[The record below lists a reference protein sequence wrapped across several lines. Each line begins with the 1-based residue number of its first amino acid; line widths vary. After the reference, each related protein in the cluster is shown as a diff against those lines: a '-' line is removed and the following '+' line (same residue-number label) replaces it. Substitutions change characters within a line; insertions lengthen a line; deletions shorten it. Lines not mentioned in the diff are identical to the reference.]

1 MGFLPSWLKIS
12 RRRFVAVALTMTL
25 AATAL
30 LLIAFLFLKSPIVQK
45 KIIASIREPLAQA
58 GVQLELDQLSVDIFA
73 GFNLVNL
80 RLKIDHPPSLSANL
94 SVQRARLK
102 YKFWGLLTQRLE
114 LSKATF
120 QGIHG
125 QISLTLPETE
135 ATSATP
141 MTLKQVLSLL
151 RNPPVTIS
159 IPAVDISDVKLDLK
173 LSQGTKTTQLAI
185 AESDISATFKLLP
198 RELEIRLLASLDA
211 GATIYDDP
219 KTTLDKVAPQSTTA
233 NIDLK
238 KIKWKPDVNISVL
251 TPSDNLN
258 LNIEVKPTPLT
269 LSGLSTSF
277 KNPTNST
284 LKFDLEALSTTPH
297 FKMEK
302 SGAINSDLS
311 WSNLASGF
319 KTSGEIPLTLKGMK
333 LQKQD
338 RSEGKIEQTKLS
350 LDSFKTTNDW
360 ALNLASDVR
369 ALKHDWKIK
378 HDTTLKNLTISA
390 PGLDAASMSSFNLSA
405 STNSQEGVGIAKV
418 DMELNQ
424 ANAKILKKALSARQ
438 DASVKFDL
446 PSGNWSGTSQTSLNG
461 SKLLSWTGES
471 NETGNRLEHNSKVTL
486 AISSGLSNLHDGL
499 KTLGNFGWPEIRT
512 ELRAQITHPQPWS
525 ELTSSDW
532 PKLDIQLQIDSN
544 VSPTAPKSGEKNL
557 AFKSLNIVTAA
568 KIPARPTDS
577 AESEV
582 SAEITVKAND
592 LESTALNQPVTI
604 TSNNTAK
611 LRLSERIHGTWRHS
625 SEINATKLLSM
636 EASLN
641 DSPRL
646 LILDHSLTAEIT
658 PKLIAL
664 IKNPG
669 KFPSF
674 GSLKLLGEH
683 RIKIEHPGHSIT
695 ETKNLKPENMNLSA
709 EIKHTITQQGASDKE
724 TDILLKKPVA
734 IKTTVDLK
742 KSALSTKTI
751 LDNTSV
757 SLRGKASAND
767 IQGALTSSVDNISAM
782 NTAAMNAEFGVKNIE
797 VFEELIPGK
806 SLDRF
811 LHDLNFRLRAQL
823 SNKTDIKVDTIEG
836 GLENEMIRFKGRGEF
851 HTSGR
856 GQIDGEISSR
866 LIDKESVIAGS
877 GQFKAPVKII
887 LFDKQRLS
895 VEATPTFD
903 SFTLHSGDFSVVNV
917 NGTIKI
923 LEELNLDGD
932 GKIGFLYLKSQNPF
946 ARVDYETVEPYVE
959 DRALLSFDKL
969 NWKHITVGPMV
980 QSFEVRQNLI
990 LLNDLKMDLLDGS
1003 ILGRFYADLHPSRLK
1018 TGFLGR
1024 FSGLH
1029 PELLKP
1035 PARRSNP
1042 SDWAVL
1048 GGRMALDFD
1057 IRKRLATGRM
1067 DFTSIGKRQLISIL
1081 DALDPDFKDDQIALA
1096 RQGLRI
1102 AYPRTVG
1109 VMMDHGMMDLNV
1121 SLGGALREDISV
1133 RSLPLSGL
1141 INSNVGETLG
1151 KIESIIN

>member
-12 RRRFVAVALTMTL
+12 RRRFVAVALTTTL
-25 AATAL
+25 AATVL
-30 LLIAFLFLKSPIVQK
+30 LLITFLFLKSPIVQR
-45 KIIASIREPLAQA
+45 KIIASIREPLARA

-80 RLKIDHPPSLSANL
+80 KLKIDHPPSLSANL

-102 YKFWGLLTQRLE
+102 YKFWELLTQRLE

-135 ATSATP
+135 ATDAPP
-141 MTLKQVLSLL
+141 MTLKQALSLL

-159 IPAVDISDVKLDLK
+159 IPAVEISDVKLDLK
-173 LSQGTKTTQLAI
+173 LSQGTKTTQLDI
-185 AESDISATFKLLP
+185 SESDVSATFKLLP
-198 RELEIRLLASLDA
+198 RELEIRLQASLDA
-211 GATIYDDP
+211 GATIRNQP
-219 KTTLDKVAPQSTTA
+219 QKTGNAGNNSNAVS
-233 NIDLK
+233 IDLK
-238 KIKWKPDVNISVL
+238 KIKLKPDLTISVL
-251 TPSDNLN
+251 TPNDNLN
-258 LNIEVKPTPLT
+258 LNAEIKPTPVT
-269 LSGLSTSF
+269 LIGLSTSF
-277 KNPTNST
+277 KDSTNSS
-284 LKFDLEALSTTPH
+284 LEIDLESLATTPGL
-297 FKMEK
+297 KLEK
-302 SGAINSDLS
+302 SGSVSPDLNWSDLIS
-311 WSNLASGF
+311 AV
-319 KTSGEIPLTLKGMK
+319 KTSGEIPLTLKGFK

-338 RSEGKIEQTKLS
+338 RSAGKSEKTKLS
-350 LDSFKTTNDW
+350 LDSFKTSSDW
-360 ALNLASDVR
+360 AINLTRHIRD
-369 ALKHDWKIK
+369 LKHDWKIK
-378 HDTTLKNLTISA
+378 HETSLKNLKFSI
-390 PGLDAASMSSFNLSA
+390 PGLDAASISGLTLTA
-405 STNSQEGVGIAKV
+405 GTNSQDGKGTARV
-418 DMELNQ
+418 DIGLEH
-424 ANAKILKKALSARQ
+424 ANAKILQKTVSGQQ
-438 DASVKFDL
+438 DASVQFDL
-446 PSGNWSGTSQTSLNG
+446 PSGNWSGKSQTSVNG
-461 SKLLSWTGES
+461 SKILTWAGES
-471 NETGNRLEHNSKVTL
+471 KEEGNLLDHHSKLTL
-486 AISSGLSNLHDGL
+486 AISSAISNLHDGL
-499 KTLGNFGWPEIRT
+499 KPLGHLGWPEIRT
-512 ELRAQITHPQPWS
+512 ELKAQISHPQPWS
-525 ELTSSDW
+525 EFKIEDW
-532 PKLDIQLQIDSN
+532 PKLDIHLQAESS
-544 VSPTAPKSGEKNL
+544 VYPTAPQQQDQKII
-557 AFKSLNIVTAA
+557 FKSLNFATSA
-568 KIPARPTDS
+568 KIPVRP
-577 AESEV
+577 ANHPESEV
-582 SAEITVKAND
+582 TVEAKVQVD
-592 LESTALNQPVTI
+592 ELDSSALNHPVTI

-611 LRLSERIHGTWRHS
+611 FRISEQIQGTMSHS
-625 SEINATKLLSM
+625 SQVNNMKLMTM
-636 EASLN
+636 EASVK
-641 DSPRL
+641 DTPRV
-646 LILDHSLTAEIT
+646 LILDHSVVAELT
-658 PKLIAL
+658 PKIVQLFKKTGSI
-664 IKNPG
+664 PT
-669 KFPSF
+669 F
-674 GSLKLLGEH
+674 GALKLTGEH
-683 RIKIEHPGHSIT
+683 HIKIDHPGNSVT
-695 ETKNLKPENMNLSA
+695 DTKNLKA
-709 EIKHTITQQGASDKE
+709 EKIILDAELTHSLTQNVTSEKDTE
-724 TDILLKKPVA
+724 IVLKKPIA
-734 IKTTVDLK
+734 LKTTVDLK

-757 SLRGKASAND
+757 SLRGKASATD
-767 IQGALTSSVDNISAM
+767 LQGALTSAVDNISAI
-782 NTAAMNAEFGVKNIE
+782 NTAAMNAEFGVKSIE
-797 VFEELIPGK
+797 VFEELLPGK
-806 SLDRF
+806 TLDRF
-811 LHDLNFRLRAQL
+811 LHDLNFKLRAQL
-823 SNKTDIKVDTIEG
+823 TNKTDIKVDTIEG

-866 LIDKESVIAGS
+866 LIEKESVIAGS

-980 QSFEVRQNLI
+980 QSFEIRQNLI